1 MMRVPANLGDTMGG
15 GMSIEMWLAED
26 GLRVLESELQ
36 QAVCDE
42 LAAEPL
48 LDASDV
54 HVDMDGRV
62 ATLSGTVHSFRERL
76 AAERTARA
84 VPGVVGCHNELGISD
99 IR

>member
-1 MMRVPANLGDTMGG
+1 MPANQGDTMGG

-26 GLRVLESELQ
+26 DLLIRESELQ

-54 HVDMDGRV
+54 RVDVDGRV
-62 ATLSGTVHSFRERL
+62 VTLSGTVHSFRERL
-76 AAERTARA
+76 TAERTARA
-84 VPGVVGCHNELGISD
+84 VPGVVGCRNELGVSD
-99 IR
+99 ML